1 MGFVLLLIGLGL
13 WIAAHFYKRF
23 APAARAKMGDKGKGI
38 MAIGILAGLLLMIVG
53 YRATPFIAVWTPP
66 SFFTGINN
74 LLMIG
79 AVVLFGMSA
88 TTGRL
93 RGKMRHPML
102 ASVMVWSVAHLLVN
116 GDLASLI
123 LFGGMLGWAV
133 MSVRVINSRET
144 WVRPEPGEAK
154 NDIKLVIISV
164 VVFVVIVGVHTLLG
178 YSPFG

>member
-1 MGFVLLLIGLGL
+1 MGFVLLLIGVGL

-23 APAARAKMGDKGKGI
+23 APEARAKMGDKGKGVVA
-38 MAIGILAGLLLMIVG
+38 MGIVAGLVLMIIG
-53 YRATPFIAVWTPP
+53 YRMAAFIPVWTPP

-74 LLMIG
+74 LMMIG
-79 AVVLFGMSA
+79 AIVLFGMSA

-102 ASVMVWSVAHLLVN
+102 AAVMVWAVAHLMVN
-116 GDLASLI
+116 GDLASIL
-123 LFGGMLGWAV
+123 LFGSMLIWAV
-133 MSVRVINSRET
+133 LSVHLINGAET
-144 WVRPEPGEAK
+144 WNRPEPGEAN